1 MFLTRFFV
9 FVVVVLLS
17 FLLLLLLLFYLYL
30 FIFIFYGKEHT
41 KWNLSITGTFDKKVI
56 KYYFFVKVKKKEVD
70 VGDHNGFTFEFELFE
85 PKSLVKSR
93 LTEIARGWCWRTFWQ
108 PLHYSKKTLMMT
120 STQNV
125 TGNISLTHPDNHIQS
140 ALLIYSFGLPGLL
153 SRPFNF
159 LIAFFPFLVVFFD
172 SSSSCL
178 LVWRGICCQTVLRTR
193 CERQRRRQGEIVNV
207 FLFFFLHWINTLLE
221 RVRAREIVVC

>member
-1 MFLTRFFV
+1 MFLTRFSV

-17 FLLLLLLLFYLYL
+17 FLLLLLLLLLFYLYL
-30 FIFIFYGKEHT
+30 FISIFYGKEHT
-41 KWNLSITGTFDKKVI
+41 KWNISITGTFDKKVI

-70 VGDHNGFTFEFELFE
+70 VGGHNGFTFEFELFE

-93 LTEIARGWCWRTFWQ
+93 LKEMARGWCWRTFWQ

-125 TGNISLTHPDNHIQS
+125 TGNITLTHPDNHIQS
-140 ALLIYSFGLPGLL
+140 TLLIYSFGLLGLL

-159 LIAFFPFLVVFFD
+159 LIAFFPLFGSFLW
-172 SSSSCL
+172 L
-178 LVWRGICCQTVLRTR
+178 LFILPVGMDRNLLSDCC
-193 CERQRRRQGEIVNV
+193 
-207 FLFFFLHWINTLLE
+207 
-221 RVRAREIVVC
+221 